1 MACVTSKALLVIA
14 ALLSPA
20 IMASQSRPAAAS
32 PCIDVALVLAVDS
45 SASVSAGEY
54 KLQQLGIAAAFRDPD
69 VQDAMG
75 RAGRVAVAVMF
86 WGSEIMP
93 KPQSGWVLVADGQDA
108 EHFARI
114 VESMPRQVTGDT
126 GLGSGLMA
134 SLAKLDALE
143 VCSIRRVVNLSGDGA
158 ETRALRGGHR
168 AALPVEARDLA
179 DARQVEI
186 NALAI
191 SNQEP
196 KLAEYYSE
204 NVITGPDAFVM
215 VATDYRAF
223 AEAMRQKLIREIS
236 PRVVSVL
243 PAAASSTSQRW

>member
-1 MACVTSKALLVIA
+1 
-14 ALLSPA
+14 
-20 IMASQSRPAAAS
+20 
-32 PCIDVALVLAVDS
+32 
-45 SASVSAGEY
+45 
-54 KLQQLGIAAAFRDPD
+54 
-69 VQDAMG
+69 
-75 RAGRVAVAVMF
+75 MF